1 MPQRVGSSSSSTSSR
16 FYRQFGSYQRRH
28 SSLTGRDVRRQFL
41 PLKLN
46 FSGASYDQTTDRHST
61 SLPYL
66 SSDNQQRPQPVYPSN
81 RIRIYNGTHTKRIY
95 SEAYDVMELQA
106 PAGKQS
112 DYTARAI
119 ANVGIAPG
127 RPARSTLVGC
137 LQIQPNK
144 FPVDFQSTS
153 RTHFNKIPVVYNFI
167 HGDGRADCKC

>member
-1 MPQRVGSSSSSTSSR
+1 MITLHSKALKVNLISESIIRLCCATGRYSERVPQRVGSSSSSTSSR

-119 ANVGIAPG
+119 ANVGSAW
-127 RPARSTLVGC
+127 STC
-137 LQIQPNK
+137 
-144 FPVDFQSTS
+144 
-153 RTHFNKIPVVYNFI
+153 
-167 HGDGRADCKC
+167 